1 MLPQRTLIVCS
12 LVLSLPPAPAL
23 GSRPVP
29 SARYRASP
37 LDPACPTQTS
47 PPCSRASPRTIGRHG
62 WTSAECQHVGRGF
75 ADVRALVLLAALELE
90 RARELA
96 PLRPDVDYNRAL
108 FALARV
114 RTLTGVDDARALE
127 EARTAFE
134 RFVHKADGAPQYASD
149 VAQAQ
154 EHLADLRDTLRF
166 VHPESQ

>member
-1 MLPQRTLIVCS
+1 MFT
-12 LVLSLPPAPAL
+12 
-23 GSRPVP
+23 GSFASACARP
-29 SARYRASP
+29 R
-37 LDPACPTQTS
+37 LTTS
-47 PPCSRASPRTIGRHG
+47 PIGSVPGESPRPGVSDANFTALLARFAENDRRHG